1 MMTLNLKTFGRGN
14 ESIRKESEIQ
24 HNNTDHNEK
33 GMKPERDGIPNVTK
47 KNLKNTNICPI
58 FECAID
64 SIQMLDNVPN
74 EEKKNPIVTLSAHLS
89 TTNNQL

>member
-1 MMTLNLKTFGRGN
+1 MEASSWKLSDDDTKFENFWRGN

-24 HNNTDHNEK
+24 QNNTDHNEK
-33 GMKPERDGIPNVTK
+33 GMKPDRDGIPNVTK
-47 KNLKNTNICPI
+47 KNAKNTNICLI

-74 EEKKNPIVTLSAHLS
+74 KEKRTQS
-89 TTNNQL
+89 